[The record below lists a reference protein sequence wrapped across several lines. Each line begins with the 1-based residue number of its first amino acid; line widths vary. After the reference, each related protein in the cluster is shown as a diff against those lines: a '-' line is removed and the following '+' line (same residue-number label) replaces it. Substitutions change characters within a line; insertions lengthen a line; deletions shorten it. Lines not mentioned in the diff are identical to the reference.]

1 MWYLSNNIS
10 RVNVLAS
17 LLNSD
22 LTILAKDDCYVEE
35 WSVKCPTF
43 QPWSAR
49 LVILVIVYV

>member
-35 WSVKCPTF
+35 WFVKCPTF

>member
-1 MWYLSNNIS
+1 M
-10 RVNVLAS
+10 LAS
-17 LLNSD
+17 LLNTD
-22 LTILAKDDCYVEE
+22 LTILAKEDCYVGE